1 MYCCNNNQPLLA
13 QASLLVPLY
22 LKPLNRKNTLRVI
35 LSIAERKGL
44 LRDPKVGELKNNK
57 IASLLFLLNPFWQ
70 TSLPQV
76 FKQKKHPLGA
86 FVYCG
91 KEGIRTP
98 DTFPYTRFPS
108 VRLKPLGHLS
118 KRVTKLRNAF

>member
-1 MYCCNNNQPLLA
+1 MHC
-13 QASLLVPLY
+13 
-22 LKPLNRKNTLRVI
+22 
-35 LSIAERKGL
+35 
-44 LRDPKVGELKNNK
+44 DNNK
-57 IASLLFLLNPFWQ
+57 QLYVGASVLTRATLLKAH
-70 TSLPQV
+70 
-76 FKQKKHPLGA
+76 KQKKHPLGV

-98 DTFPYTRFPS
+98 DTFSYTRFPS